1 MNRRTAS
8 RITILLAACIL
19 LGLTAADMLTPDRRF
34 SQTENRIL
42 ASRPEFGLAKLFAG
56 DFTAEY
62 EKYVTDQFVGRDGW
76 IGLKTRVDIALGK
89 KDVGGVYL
97 AKDGSLIERH
107 PASETDGEQAQQKLK
122 RLRELTEHCLETAG
136 IGQVKVMLV
145 PTADNILTDRLPD
158 YADYFQQQPFLR
170 QALEAVGGECYVDV
184 FSVMQA
190 HADEYIY
197 YRTDH
202 HWTTRG
208 AYYAYEAWAKDMGLE
223 AVAFSGEA
231 RVQVTDEF
239 LGTLHSKVNLPV
251 EPDVIEAY
259 RPEGEVRVYYDLSE
273 EAKESLYE
281 EKYLETK
288 NKYGYFLDD
297 NHGFVRIETGAGNG
311 RTLFVIKDSYANCF
325 VPFAAQ
331 HYETVCIVDLRYCN
345 ISLYGLIDRQL
356 QEGNGDMDVLILY
369 NVIHFLDDFRFFI

>member
-1 MNRRTAS
+1 MNRKTAS

-19 LGLTAADMLTPDRRF
+19 LGLTAADLLTPDRRF
-34 SQTENRIL
+34 SQTENRML
-42 ASRPEFGLAKLFAG
+42 ASRPKFSLEKLFAG
-56 DFTAEY
+56 DFTADY
-62 EKYVTDQFVGRDGW
+62 ETYVTDQFVGRDDW

-97 AKDGSLIERH
+97 ARDGSLIERH
-107 PASETDGEQAQQKLK
+107 PGAEIRGEQTAEKTELLQ
-122 RLRELTEHCLETAG
+122 RLMEHCLATAG

-145 PTADNILTDRLPD
+145 PTADNILTDRLPK
-158 YADYFQQQPFLR
+158 YADYFDQQPFL
-170 QALEAVGGECYVDV
+170 QQVSEVVGSECFVDV

-202 HWTTRG
+202 HWTTQG
-208 AYYAYEAWAKDMGLE
+208 AYYAYEAWAADMGLE
-223 AVAFSGEA
+223 AAAFAGDA

-251 EPDVIEAY
+251 EPDTIEAY
-259 RPEGEVRVYYDLSE
+259 QPAGAVRVYYDLSE
-273 EAKESLYE
+273 DARDGMYE

-297 NHGFVRIETGAGNG
+297 NHGFVRIETGLENG
-311 RTLFVIKDSYANCF
+311 RTLFVVKDSYANCF
-325 VPFAAQ
+325 IPFAAQ

-345 ISLYGLIDRQL
+345 ISLYELIDRQL
-356 QEGNGDMDVLILY
+356 QEENGGMDVLILY
-369 NVIHFLDDFRFFI
+369 NVIHFLDDFRFF

>member
-1 MNRRTAS
+1 MNRKTAS

-42 ASRPEFGLAKLFAG
+42 ASRPEFGLTELFAG
-56 DFTAEY
+56 DFTADY
-62 EKYVTDQFVGRDGW
+62 ETYVTDQFVGRDGW

-107 PASETDGEQAQQKLK
+107 SASETDGEQARQKLK
-122 RLRELTEHCLETAG
+122 RLQELTEHCLETAG

-170 QALEAVGGECYVDV
+170 QAQEAVGGECYVDV

-202 HWTTRG
+202 HWTTQG

-297 NHGFVRIETGAGNG
+297 NHGFVRIETGVGNG

-325 VPFAAQ
+325 VPFAVR

>member
-1 MNRRTAS
+1 MREKTAS
-8 RITILLAACIL
+8 RITILLAVCML
-19 LGLTAADMLTPDRRF
+19 LGLTAADMLAPDRKF

-42 ASRPEFGLAKLFAG
+42 ASRPEFGLEELFAG
-56 DFTAEY
+56 DFTADY
-62 EKYVTDQFVGRDGW
+62 ETYVTDQFVARDRW

-97 AKDGSLIERH
+97 AKDGSLIQRH
-107 PASETDGEQAQQKLK
+107 PAAEIGEERIEQKLE
-122 RLRELTEHCLETAG
+122 RLQDLTGHCLETAG

-145 PTADNILTDRLPD
+145 PTADNIRTDKLPD
-158 YADYFQQQPFLR
+158 YADYFDQAPFLR
-170 QALEAVGGECYVDV
+170 RAAERVGERCYVDV

-202 HWTTRG
+202 HWTTQG
-208 AYYAYEAWAKDMGLE
+208 AYYAYEAWAADMGLE
-223 AVAFSGEA
+223 PVAFSGDA
-231 RVQVTDEF
+231 RRQVTEEF
-239 LGTLHSKVNLPV
+239 LGTLHSKVNLPI
-251 EPDVIEAY
+251 EPDSIEAY
-259 RPEGEVRVYYDLSE
+259 WPDGKVQVFYDLSE
-273 EAKESLYE
+273 EARPSLYE

-288 NKYGYFLDD
+288 NKYGFFLDD
-297 NHGFVRIETGAGNG
+297 NHGFVRIETGVENG

-369 NVIHFLDDFRFFI
+369 NVIHFLDDFRFF

>member
-1 MNRRTAS
+1 MNRKTAS

-42 ASRPEFGLAKLFAG
+42 ASRPEFGLTELFAG
-56 DFTAEY
+56 DFTADY
-62 EKYVTDQFVGRDGW
+62 ETYVTDQFVGRDGW

-107 PASETDGEQAQQKLK
+107 PASETDGEQARQKLK

-170 QALEAVGGECYVDV
+170 QAQEAVGGECYVDV

-202 HWTTRG
+202 HWTTQG

-231 RVQVTDEF
+231 RMQVTDEF

-297 NHGFVRIETGAGNG
+297 NHGFVRIETGVGNG

-325 VPFAAQ
+325 VPFAVR

>member
-1 MNRRTAS
+1 MREKTAS
-8 RITILLAACIL
+8 RITILLAVCML
-19 LGLTAADMLTPDRRF
+19 LGLTAADMLAPDRKF

-42 ASRPEFGLAKLFAG
+42 ASRPEFGLEELFAG
-56 DFTAEY
+56 DFTADY
-62 EKYVTDQFVGRDGW
+62 ETYVTDQFVARDRW

-97 AKDGSLIERH
+97 AKDGSLIQRH
-107 PASETDGEQAQQKLK
+107 PAAEIGEERIEQKLE
-122 RLRELTEHCLETAG
+122 RLQDLTGHCLETAG

-145 PTADNILTDRLPD
+145 PTADNIRTDKLPD
-158 YADYFQQQPFLR
+158 YADYFDQAPFLR
-170 QALEAVGGECYVDV
+170 RAAERVGERCYVDV

-202 HWTTRG
+202 HWTTQG
-208 AYYAYEAWAKDMGLE
+208 AYYAYEAWAADMGLE
-223 AVAFSGEA
+223 PVAFSGDA
-231 RVQVTDEF
+231 RRQVTEEF
-239 LGTLHSKVNLPV
+239 LGTLHSKVNLPM
-251 EPDVIEAY
+251 EPDSIEAY
-259 RPEGEVRVYYDLSE
+259 WPDGKVQVFYDLSE
-273 EAKESLYE
+273 EARPSLYE

-288 NKYGYFLDD
+288 NKYGFFLDD
-297 NHGFVRIETGAGNG
+297 NHGFVRIETGVENG

-369 NVIHFLDDFRFFI
+369 NVIHFLDDFRFF

>member
-1 MNRRTAS
+1 MREKTAS
-8 RITILLAACIL
+8 RITISLAVCML
-19 LGLTAADMLTPDRRF
+19 LGLTAADMLAPDRKF

-42 ASRPEFGLAKLFAG
+42 ASRPEFGLEELFAG
-56 DFTAEY
+56 DFTADY
-62 EKYVTDQFVGRDGW
+62 ETYVTDQFVARDRW

-97 AKDGSLIERH
+97 AKDGSLIQRH
-107 PASETDGEQAQQKLK
+107 PAAEIGEERIEQKLE
-122 RLRELTEHCLETAG
+122 RLQDLTGHCLETAG

-145 PTADNILTDRLPD
+145 PTADNIRTDKLPD
-158 YADYFQQQPFLR
+158 YADYFDQAPFLR
-170 QALEAVGGECYVDV
+170 RAAERVGERCYVDV

-202 HWTTRG
+202 HWTTQG
-208 AYYAYEAWAKDMGLE
+208 AYYAYEAWAADMGLE
-223 AVAFSGEA
+223 PVAFSGDA
-231 RVQVTDEF
+231 RRQVTEEF
-239 LGTLHSKVNLPV
+239 LGTLHSKVNLPI
-251 EPDVIEAY
+251 EPDSIEAY
-259 RPEGEVRVYYDLSE
+259 WPDGKVQVFYDLSE
-273 EAKESLYE
+273 EARPSLYE

-288 NKYGYFLDD
+288 NKYGFFLDD
-297 NHGFVRIETGAGNG
+297 NHGFVRIETGVENG

-369 NVIHFLDDFRFFI
+369 NVIHFLDDFRFF